1 MSATITI
8 ELCAEDRARLDHINV
23 NLTELILRITGN
35 PAPDMGEV
43 LRKTAPEF
51 AGKLA
56 EQHPVTE
63 PFQELPKAEPVPF
76 EQPEPP
82 KPETPKP
89 ETPQCKLAD
98 IQQKVVALSASGK
111 KAEVR
116 EIVKSY
122 AEKVSAIPADKFGE
136 VMARL
141 AGLEG

>member
-1 MSATITI
+1 MSNTITI

-23 NLTELILRITGN
+23 NLTELILRVMGN

-43 LRKTAPEF
+43 LQKAAPEL
-51 AGKLA
+51 AEKLA
-56 EQHPVTE
+56 AQHPVAD
-63 PFQELPKAEPVPF
+63 PFKELPKAEPVPF
-76 EQPEPP
+76 EQEAP
-82 KPETPKP
+82 KQEA
-89 ETPQCKLAD
+89 PQYKLED

-136 VMARL
+136 VMAKL
-141 AGLEG
+141 IGLEG

>member
-8 ELCAEDRARLDHINV
+8 ELCAEDRARLDNINV
-23 NLTELILRITGN
+23 NLTELILRVMGSQKI
-35 PAPDMGEV
+35 DMGEV
-43 LRKTAPEF
+43 LRRAAPEL
-51 AGKLA
+51 AGKPA

-63 PFQELPKAEPVPF
+63 PFEELPKAEPVPF
-76 EQPEPP
+76 EQPM
-82 KPETPKP
+82 P
-89 ETPQCKLAD
+89 ETPQYKPED

>member
-1 MSATITI
+1 MSANITI

-23 NLTELILRITGN
+23 NLTELILRVMGSQKI
-35 PAPDMGEV
+35 DMGEV
-43 LRKTAPEF
+43 LRRAAPEL
-51 AGKLA
+51 AGKPA

-63 PFQELPKAEPVPF
+63 PFEELPKTEPVPF
-76 EQPEPP
+76 EQP
-82 KPETPKP
+82 KP
-89 ETPQCKLAD
+89 ETPQYKPED
-98 IQQKVVALSASGK
+98 ILQKVVALSASGK

>member
-1 MSATITI
+1 MSANITI
-8 ELCAEDRARLDHINV
+8 ELCAEDRVRLDHINA
-23 NLTELILRITGN
+23 NLTELICRILDN
-35 PAPDMGEV
+35 PAPDMGDV
-43 LRKTAPEF
+43 LRQAAPEL

-56 EQHPVTE
+56 ERHPVTE
-63 PFQELPKAEPVPF
+63 PFEELPKAEPVPF
-76 EQPEPP
+76 EPPVPEAPLYRL
-82 KPETPKP
+82 E
-89 ETPQCKLAD
+89 D

-136 VMARL
+136 VMAKL

>member
-23 NLTELILRITGN
+23 NLTELILRVMGSQKVDT
-35 PAPDMGEV
+35 GEV
-43 LRKTAPEF
+43 LRRAAPEL
-51 AGKLA
+51 AGKPA

-63 PFQELPKAEPVPF
+63 PFEELPKAEPVPF
-76 EQPEPP
+76 EQPM
-82 KPETPKP
+82 P
-89 ETPQCKLAD
+89 ETPQYKPED

>member
-23 NLTELILRITGN
+23 NLTELILRVMGSQKI
-35 PAPDMGEV
+35 DMGEV
-43 LRKTAPEF
+43 LRKAAPEL

-63 PFQELPKAEPVPF
+63 PFEELPKAEPVPF
-76 EQPEPP
+76 EQPM
-82 KPETPKP
+82 P
-89 ETPQCKLAD
+89 ETPQYKPED

>member
-23 NLTELILRITGN
+23 NLTELILRVMGSQKI
-35 PAPDMGEV
+35 DMGEV
-43 LRKTAPEF
+43 LRRAAPEL
-51 AGKLA
+51 AGKPA

-63 PFQELPKAEPVPF
+63 PFEELPKAEPVPF
-76 EQPEPP
+76 EQPM
-82 KPETPKP
+82 P
-89 ETPQCKLAD
+89 ETPQYKPED

>member
-8 ELCAEDRARLDHINV
+8 ELCAEDRTRLDHINV
-23 NLTELILRITGN
+23 NLTELILRVMGSQKI
-35 PAPDMGEV
+35 DMGEV
-43 LRKTAPEF
+43 LRKTAPEL

-82 KPETPKP
+82 KPV
-89 ETPQCKLAD
+89 TPQCKLAD

-122 AEKVSAIPADKFGE
+122 AEKVSAIPEDKFGE
-136 VMARL
+136 VMTRL
-141 AGLEG
+141 TGLEG

>member
-23 NLTELILRITGN
+23 NLTELILRVMGSQKI
-35 PAPDMGEV
+35 DMGEV
-43 LRKTAPEF
+43 LRRAAPELT
-51 AGKLA
+51 GKPA

-63 PFQELPKAEPVPF
+63 PFEELPKAEPVPF
-76 EQPEPP
+76 EQP
-82 KPETPKP
+82 KP
-89 ETPQCKLAD
+89 ETPQYKPGD

>member
-23 NLTELILRITGN
+23 NLTELILRVMGSQKI
-35 PAPDMGEV
+35 DMGEV
-43 LRKTAPEF
+43 LRRAAPEL
-51 AGKLA
+51 AGKPA

-63 PFQELPKAEPVPF
+63 PVPF
-76 EQPEPP
+76 EQ
-82 KPETPKP
+82 PKP
-89 ETPQCKLAD
+89 ETPQYKPED

>member
-1 MSATITI
+1 MRGGPRPARPHQRKSDRADT
-8 ELCAEDRARLDHINV
+8 AGHGQPEDRHGR
-23 NLTELILRITGN
+23 G
-35 PAPDMGEV
+35 
-43 LRKTAPEF
+43 TAPAAPEL
-51 AGKLA
+51 AGKPA

-63 PFQELPKAEPVPF
+63 PFEELPKAEPIPF
-76 EQPEPP
+76 EQ
-82 KPETPKP
+82 PKP
-89 ETPQCKLAD
+89 ETPQYKPED

>member
-23 NLTELILRITGN
+23 NLTELILLVMGSQKI
-35 PAPDMGEV
+35 DMGEV
-43 LRKTAPEF
+43 LRRAAPEL

-63 PFQELPKAEPVPF
+63 PFEELPKAEPVPF
-76 EQPEPP
+76 EQPM
-82 KPETPKP
+82 P
-89 ETPQCKLAD
+89 ETPQYKPED

>member
-1 MSATITI
+1 MSNTITI

-23 NLTELILRITGN
+23 NLTELILRVMGN

-43 LRKTAPEF
+43 LRKAAPEL

-56 EQHPVTE
+56 AQHPVAD
-63 PFQELPKAEPVPF
+63 PFKELPKAEPVPF
-76 EQPEPP
+76 EQEGP
-82 KPETPKP
+82 KQ
-89 ETPQCKLAD
+89 ETPQYKLED

-136 VMARL
+136 VMAKL
-141 AGLEG
+141 IGLEG

>member
-23 NLTELILRITGN
+23 NLTELILRVMGSQKI
-35 PAPDMGEV
+35 DMGEG
-43 LRKTAPEF
+43 LRRAAPEL
-51 AGKLA
+51 AGKPA

-63 PFQELPKAEPVPF
+63 PFEELPKAEPVPF
-76 EQPEPP
+76 EQPM
-82 KPETPKP
+82 P
-89 ETPQCKLAD
+89 ETPQYKPED